1 MRRHLVSPVFCVLL
15 AVFTSWLVLPTL
27 HAHAETSK
35 TLTIGISQFPSTMHP
50 SFDSMLAKTYIAAMA
65 RRPITVYDHDWKV
78 TCLLCT
84 GLPELEDGTARY
96 ETTLDGADG
105 LAVDYTLDS
114 DAVWGDGTPITTKD
128 VLFTWNVGRNP
139 QTGIDNF
146 ELYRRIL
153 AIDAYDDHSFTLH
166 WDRRTCD
173 YKGINDFELLPAH
186 IEQAVFEEDPATY
199 RNRTTYDRQPATDGL
214 WFGPYKISD
223 ISPGSSITLVRNTAW
238 WGKKPYFDRIIVRTI
253 ENTAALVANVLS
265 GDIDMI
271 AGEGG
276 ITMDQALS
284 FERRNGDDFNI
295 VYKESLIYEHLD
307 LMLGNPILQ
316 DLRVRQALLKGID
329 RQAISDK
336 LFAGRQPVAHGSV
349 NPLDS
354 VYLDDVPKYPFDTE
368 AADNLLAQAG
378 WKLGDDG
385 VRRNSNN
392 ERLSLVL
399 QTTAGNKTRELVAQV
414 LQNQWKEIGVDVT
427 IKNEPAR
434 VLFGETISKRKFTG
448 MAMFAWFSSPRNV
461 PRTTLHSEM
470 IPTEENAW
478 AGQNYTGYADPEMD
492 QILEDLELVCEPDK
506 NQALWDRLQIKYA
519 EDLPVLPLYYRADA
533 FILPNWLKGLRPTGH
548 QYPSTNW
555 VEEWHRED

>member
-1 MRRHLVSPVFCVLL
+1 MLRHAAKSAIGSFITVIALWLMLPASL
-15 AVFTSWLVLPTL
+15 AQADEP
-27 HAHAETSK
+27 E
-35 TLTIGISQFPSTMHP
+35 TLTIGISQFPSTLHP

-65 RRPITVYDHDWKV
+65 RRPITVYDHDWQV

-84 GLPELEDGTARY
+84 ALPDMKDGTARF
-96 ETTLDGADG
+96 EKTSDGEDG
-105 LAVDYTLDS
+105 LAVDYALDPN
-114 DAVWGDGTPITTKD
+114 AVWGDGIPITTKD
-128 VLFTWNVGRNP
+128 VLFTWDVGRNP
-139 QTGIDNF
+139 DTGIDNF

-153 AIDAYDDHSFTLH
+153 SIEAHDAQRFTLH

-173 YKGINDFELLPAH
+173 YKSINDFALLPAH
-186 IEQAVFEEDPATY
+186 IERPVFEEDPATY
-199 RNRTTYDRQPATDGL
+199 RNRTTYDRNPSTEGL
-214 WFGPYKISD
+214 WFGPYKVSD
-223 ISPGSSITLVRNTAW
+223 VAPGSSITLVRNPLW
-238 WGKKPYFDRIIVRTI
+238 WGKEPYFDRIVVRTI
-253 ENTAALVANVLS
+253 ENTAALIANILS

-284 FERRNGDDFNI
+284 FERRHGDDYNI

-307 LMLGNPILQ
+307 LMLDNPILQ
-316 DLRVRQALLKGID
+316 DIRVRRALLRGID
-329 RQAISDK
+329 RQAISKK
-336 LFAGRQPVAHGSV
+336 LFDGRQPVANGSV

-354 VYLDDVPKYPFDTE
+354 VYLDDVPKYPFDPD
-368 AADNLLAQAG
+368 AAAELLNLAG
-378 WKLGDDG
+378 WTTGADG
-385 VRRNSNN
+385 IRRDANGN
-392 ERLSLVL
+392 RLSLIL

-414 LQNQWKEIGVDVT
+414 LQNQWRDIGVDVT

-434 VLFGETISKRKFTG
+434 ILFGETLSQRKFTG

-470 IPTEENAW
+470 IPSEDNAW
-478 AGQNYTGYADPEMD
+478 SGQNYTGYADPEMD
-492 QILEDLELVCEPDK
+492 RILEDLELVCEPGE
-506 NQALWDRLQIKYA
+506 NQALWDRLQVKYA

-533 FILPNWLKGLRPTGH
+533 FILPTWLKGLRPTGH

>member
-1 MRRHLVSPVFCVLL
+1 MFYILTVF
-15 AVFTSWLVLPTL
+15 AFWLMFPAPT
-27 HAHAETSK
+27 AQADEPK

-84 GLPELEDGTARY
+84 ELPDLEAGTARH
-96 ETTLDGADG
+96 ETTNEGEDG

-114 DAVWGDGTPITTKD
+114 RAVWGDGTPITTKD
-128 VLFTWNVGRNP
+128 VLFTWEVGRNP

-153 AIDAYDDHSFTLH
+153 NIEAHDDRSFTIH

-173 YKGINDFELLPAH
+173 YQGINDFNLLPAH
-186 IEQAVFEEDPATY
+186 IERAVFNEDPATY
-199 RNRTTYDRQPATDGL
+199 RNRTAYDRQPATDGL
-214 WFGPYKISD
+214 WFGPYKISNV
-223 ISPGSSITLVRNTAW
+223 SPGSAVTLVRNGAW
-238 WGKKPYFDRIIVRTI
+238 WGKRPYFDRIIVRTI
-253 ENTAALVANVLS
+253 ENTAALIANILS

-284 FERRNGDDFNI
+284 FERRHGDDYNI

-307 LMLGNPILQ
+307 LMLDNPILQ

-354 VYLDDVPKYPFDTE
+354 VYLDDVPKYPFDKD
-368 AADNLLAQAG
+368 AAETLLNDAG
-378 WKLGDDG
+378 WTPGSDG
-385 VRRNSNN
+385 IRRNSNN
-392 ERLSLVL
+392 EKLALVL

-414 LQNQWKEIGVDVT
+414 LQNQWKEIGVEVA

-434 VLFGETISKRKFTG
+434 VLFGETISQRKFTG
-448 MAMFAWFSSPRNV
+448 MAMFAWFSAPRSV

-470 IPTEENAW
+470 IPTLENAW

-492 QILEDLELVCEPDK
+492 QILDDLELVCEPKK

-533 FILPNWLKGLRPTGH
+533 FILPEWLKGLRPTGH
-548 QYPSTNW
+548 QYPSTYW

>member
-1 MRRHLVSPVFCVLL
+1 MHRHAAKLGLFVFL
-15 AVFTSWLVLPTL
+15 AVFTSWLMFAASDIRAATP
-27 HAHAETSK
+27 K

-65 RRPITVYDHDWKV
+65 RRPITVYDQDWQV

-84 GLPELEDGTARY
+84 GLPDLEEGTARL
-96 ETTLDGADG
+96 ETTPDGEDG
-105 LAVDYTLDS
+105 LAVDYTLDKN
-114 DAVWGDGTPITTKD
+114 AVWGDGTPITTKD

-153 AIDAYDDHSFTLH
+153 AIEAHDAQSFTLH

-173 YKGINDFELLPAH
+173 YQGINDFELLPTH
-186 IEQAVFEEDPATY
+186 IEQPVYDEDPATY
-199 RNRTTYDRQPATDGL
+199 RNRTTYDRKPETDGL
-214 WFGPYKISD
+214 WFGPYKVSD
-223 ISPGSSITLVRNTAW
+223 VSPGSSVTLVRNPVW
-238 WGKKPYFDRIIVRTI
+238 WGKQPYFDRIIVRTI

-284 FERRNGDDFNI
+284 FERRHGDDFNI
-295 VYKESLIYEHLD
+295 VFKESLIYEHID
-307 LMLGNPILQ
+307 LMLDNPFLQ
-316 DLRVRQALLKGID
+316 DIRVRKALLKGID
-329 RQAISDK
+329 REAISEK

-354 VYLDDVPKYPFDTE
+354 VYLNEVPKYPFAPD
-368 AADNLLAQAG
+368 AATNLLSEAG
-378 WKLGDDG
+378 WTTGDDG
-385 VRRNSNN
+385 IRRNSND

-414 LQNQWKEIGVDVT
+414 LQNQWKDIGVDVV

-448 MAMFAWFSSPRNV
+448 MAMFAWFSSPKNV

-478 AGQNYTGYADPEMD
+478 AGQNYTGYADQEMD
-492 QILEDLELVCEPDK
+492 QILEDLELVCEPYK
-506 NQALWDRLQIKYA
+506 NQALWERLQIKYA
-519 EDLPVLPLYYRADA
+519 EELPVLPLYYRADA
-533 FILPNWLKGLRPTGH
+533 FILPAWLKGLRPTGH

-555 VEEWHRED
+555 VEEWYRDE